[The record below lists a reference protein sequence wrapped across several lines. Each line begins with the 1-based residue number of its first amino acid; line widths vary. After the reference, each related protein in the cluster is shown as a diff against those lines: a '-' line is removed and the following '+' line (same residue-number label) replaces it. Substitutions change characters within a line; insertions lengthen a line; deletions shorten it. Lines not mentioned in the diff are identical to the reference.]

1 MSNAPSRSSG
11 SFSLGLGMLVI
22 PCSLYTGTE
31 SHGIKRSEYVKT
43 EDGYHKVGRT
53 QVDKETGE
61 LVDNSQ
67 TVKMFECEDGS
78 LVELS
83 DEEIES
89 VTKAENGTATIEAFL
104 PVEHIGSTYITDS
117 MYQVRPANRKVG
129 TKSKPDA
136 NAVKAF
142 AVLTSAMAERGVF
155 ALVQLTSRGK
165 PKYAALLP
173 DGRMFNLLFT
183 DEVRDERP
191 FPEAEP
197 SEAELAMGLQLVDAV
212 LKTEPM
218 ELFDTATDKVA
229 EYATAKASGQEP
241 VFVEHKEAEASG
253 DLLAALAQAVEIAKS
268 K

>member
-1 MSNAPSRSSG
+1 MANAPSRSSG

-22 PCSLYTGTE
+22 PCSLYSATE
-31 SHGIKRSEYVKT
+31 SHGIKRSEYVST
-43 EDGYHKVGRT
+43 DDGFHKVGRT

-61 LVDNSQ
+61 LVDGSQ
-67 TVKMFECEDGS
+67 IVKLFECEDGS
-78 LVELS
+78 LVELT
-83 DEEIES
+83 DDEIEAA
-89 VTKAENGTATIEAFL
+89 TKAENGTATIEAFI
-104 PVEHIGSTYITDS
+104 PVEHIGTTYITDS

-129 TKSKPDA
+129 SKSKPDA

-142 AVLTSAMAERGVF
+142 SVLTSAMAERGVF
-155 ALVQLTSRGK
+155 ALIQLTSRGK

-212 LKTEPM
+212 LKTEPI
-218 ELFDTATDKVA
+218 ELIDTATEKVL
-229 EYATAKASGQEP
+229 EYATAKAAGNAP
-241 VFVEHKEAEASG
+241 ITVEHKEAEASG
-253 DLLAALAQAVEIAKS
+253 DLLAALAAAVELAKS
-268 K
+268 